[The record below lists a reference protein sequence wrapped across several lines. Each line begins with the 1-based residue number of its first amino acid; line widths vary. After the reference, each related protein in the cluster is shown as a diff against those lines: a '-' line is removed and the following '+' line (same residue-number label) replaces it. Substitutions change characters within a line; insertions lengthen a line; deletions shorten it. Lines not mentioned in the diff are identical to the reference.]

1 MYIYV
6 KLSLKDLKL
15 LKKKKK
21 FIYSSSILILWT
33 TSISFHDF
41 ISLSQSNSFIRFGFQ
56 WHVKWRHCWCY
67 LVSCWYRTCKNIVL
81 LKRHN
86 HKYLVSSFSG
96 TRFLIMGTIMILWQW
111 QKPII
116 NRMELISPRDPLED
130 LLMVAILSTL
140 LVSI

>member
-6 KLSLKDLKL
+6 KLSLKDLKF

-56 WHVKWRHCWCY
+56 
-67 LVSCWYRTCKNIVL
+67 
-81 LKRHN
+81 
-86 HKYLVSSFSG
+86 
-96 TRFLIMGTIMILWQW
+96 
-111 QKPII
+111 
-116 NRMELISPRDPLED
+116 
-130 LLMVAILSTL
+130 
-140 LVSI
+140 